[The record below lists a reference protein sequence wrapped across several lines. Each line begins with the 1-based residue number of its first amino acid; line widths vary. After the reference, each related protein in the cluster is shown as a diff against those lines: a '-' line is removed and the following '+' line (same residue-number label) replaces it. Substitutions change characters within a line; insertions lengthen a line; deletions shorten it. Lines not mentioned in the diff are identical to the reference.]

1 MSFIYRPGQQL
12 IRIRDPPA
20 HLDSL
25 PGYNSDSDND
35 VNDDYCITYSP
46 R

>member
-1 MSFIYRPGQQL
+1 MSFLYRPGQQL

-25 PGYNSDSDND
+25 PGYNTDSDNEVRD
-35 VNDDYCITYSP
+35 EDCIPDLS
-46 R
+46 